1 MSQYIN
7 QEEVFI
13 KGTYKEDAIAD
24 VADED
29 PEYLQWLLEEGVI
42 DAEDRKIIQATLGID
57 NPEGEE

>member
-29 PEYLQWLLEEGVI
+29 PEYLQRLLEEGVI